1 MSDFICNEC
10 DSTFS
15 NLGNLNKHM
24 KTSKKCGKD
33 KKSESFQVINL
44 LREQFK
50 SMEEMYKSKIK
61 FLQDEEKELIKTLKE
76 KISFLELQLKQKD
89 KENFLSSR
97 NSVQEVK
104 ESRSKVVVPIK
115 EDESRGAS
123 FSYGKVEDEEK
134 GPGYINPVHLVGQVF
149 K

>member
-61 FLQDEEKELIKTLKE
+61 FLQDEEKELIKT
-76 KISFLELQLKQKD
+76 
-89 KENFLSSR
+89 
-97 NSVQEVK
+97 
-104 ESRSKVVVPIK
+104 
-115 EDESRGAS
+115 
-123 FSYGKVEDEEK
+123 
-134 GPGYINPVHLVGQVF
+134 
-149 K
+149 